1 LFLPLFT
8 NVVERLSE
16 KVLSGVSI
24 AHLGGTLRQKQG
36 YFAPFFDS
44 LGSKRK
50 PTRLFG
56 QSRKRC
62 SRKFGCSIRHSAS
75 RVPDGHT

>member
-1 LFLPLFT
+1 MRCARQGRRHIGGLGSSSSSRPASINGAGVSKRSRPLFLPLFT

-36 YFAPFFDS
+36 
-44 LGSKRK
+44 
-50 PTRLFG
+50 
-56 QSRKRC
+56 
-62 SRKFGCSIRHSAS
+62 
-75 RVPDGHT
+75 